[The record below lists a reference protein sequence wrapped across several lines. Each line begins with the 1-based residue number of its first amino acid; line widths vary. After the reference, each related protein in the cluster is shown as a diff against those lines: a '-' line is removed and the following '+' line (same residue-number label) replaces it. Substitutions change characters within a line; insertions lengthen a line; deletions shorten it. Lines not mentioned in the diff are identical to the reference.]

1 MKTELALLIMT
12 DGNPS
17 MSLHQIAKL
26 RGIDFRTAQNKVYAK
41 TLGIPVWKDGA
52 EWFAH
57 VSDVANWMDSQRV
70 EAHKALGL
78 DATKLLQY
86 ASQPA

>member
-17 MSLHQIAKL
+17 MTLRQIATL
-26 RGIDFRTAQNKVYAK
+26 RGIDFRTAQNKVYSK
-41 TLGIPVWKDGA
+41 TLGIPVWKDGG

-57 VSDVANWMDSQRV
+57 VSDVANWMDSQRM
-70 EAHKALGL
+70 EAHKALGMSAMEVL
-78 DATKLLQY
+78 
-86 ASQPA
+86 